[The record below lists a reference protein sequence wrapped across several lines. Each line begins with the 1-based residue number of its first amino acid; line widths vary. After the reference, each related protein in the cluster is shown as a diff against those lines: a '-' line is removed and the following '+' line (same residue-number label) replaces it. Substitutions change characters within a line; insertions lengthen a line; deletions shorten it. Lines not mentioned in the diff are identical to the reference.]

1 VSGETPT
8 VKFVTALVA
17 DDIRR
22 EASGKEI
29 IIGTYTSQIIVAAIN
44 PNGGMIIAI
53 SLIFE
58 THGVGDI
65 PIQLR
70 VIPPSGETF
79 AIMNGTLHSQEI
91 TVPGQINTASLAG
104 IPLPISAEGDVLIQA
119 RQYAEEWQTIRVL
132 PVILNPNAPG
142 LSAGVPSASSIA
154 LEPPSSL
161 QPPVLLE
168 TSSSPEPSLPA
179 RPTRRRR
186 S

>member
-1 VSGETPT
+1 VSDDRPK
-8 VKFVTALVA
+8 VKFITALVA

-29 IIGTYTSQIIVAAIN
+29 IIGVYASQIIVGAIS

-58 THGVGDI
+58 TQGIGDI

-70 VIPPSGETF
+70 LTPPSGQSLR
-79 AIMNGTLHSQEI
+79 IIQGMLHSQEI
-91 TVPGQINTASLAG
+91 TIPGQLNTISLTG
-104 IPLPISAEGDVLIQA
+104 IPLLLTVEGNLVIEA
-119 RQYAEEWQTIRVL
+119 RQDEEEWQTIRVL
-132 PVILNPNAPG
+132 PIIVNPNAPG
-142 LSAGVPSASSIA
+142 LSAGVPSASSVAI
-154 LEPPSSL
+154 EPPSSPPPPA
-161 QPPVLLE
+161 QPE
-168 TSSSPEPSLPA
+168 TSSPSEPSQPA